1 MSSNFPTLVGL
12 LAWIIGVAIAIPAG
26 AQSYNWT
33 GFYVGAQAGFARP
46 KDDVKYGGSSTGDPF
61 DSTNQVI
68 TNRENGFT
76 GGVQGGYNHQ
86 FAWLVPGVEADFGYM
101 GFNGSQVS
109 SREFDPEQQTRA
121 VSSGGLFGT
130 VTGRVGLAV
139 DRALLYVKGGFAYAN
154 LKLGVKDNVAP
165 LTTDATKRSTYT
177 GWTVGG
183 GIEFAIAQN
192 WLIKSEYQF
201 MDLGQKSISAV
212 ASDGI
217 TDTWKHRPSAHLVK
231 LGLNYKF

>member
-1 MSSNFPTLVGL
+1 MKSNFPKFAGL
-12 LAWIIGVAIAIPAG
+12 LAWIIGVAFAIPAG
-26 AQSYNWT
+26 AQSYSWT
-33 GFYVGAQAGFARP
+33 GFYLGAQAGFARP
-46 KDDVKYGGSSTGDPF
+46 KDDVKYGGSSTGAPF
-61 DSTNQVI
+61 DAINQVI
-68 TNRENGFT
+68 IHRESGFA
-76 GGVQGGYNHQ
+76 GGIQGGYNHQ
-86 FAWLVPGVEADFGYM
+86 FGWFVPGVEADLGYM
-101 GFNGSQVS
+101 GFNGGRISP
-109 SREFDPEQQTRA
+109 SRFDPEQQTRA

-130 VTGRVGLAV
+130 VTVRAGLAV

-154 LKLGVKDNVAP
+154 LKLGVKDDVP
-165 LTTDATKRSTYT
+165 FLTTDATKRSTYT

-183 GIEFAIAQN
+183 GIEYAINQH

-217 TDTWKHRPSAHLVK
+217 TDTWKHRPSAHLIK